1 MKELG
6 LREIAQIS
14 GASVIGWARF
24 QTDVWG
30 G

>member
-1 MKELG
+1 MNELG

-14 GASVIGWARF
+14 GAPGNGWARF
-24 QTDVWG
+24 QKDVWG